1 MVKTGSSTHR
11 HSLVKM
17 TDELPTLQGAVM
29 EGSDS
34 EEEETVEGTAAE
46 AANTHASDA
55 RTTLPRPVSGATPAT
70 CGCIPN
76 ASASLK
82 NYTAS

>member
-17 TDELPTLQGAVM
+17 TDELPTSQGAVM

-46 AANTHASDA
+46 AAK
-55 RTTLPRPVSGATPAT
+55 SGKYPCIRCKNNVPKAVGAYQMPAH
-70 CGCIPN
+70 
-76 ASASLK
+76 L
-82 NYTAS
+82 